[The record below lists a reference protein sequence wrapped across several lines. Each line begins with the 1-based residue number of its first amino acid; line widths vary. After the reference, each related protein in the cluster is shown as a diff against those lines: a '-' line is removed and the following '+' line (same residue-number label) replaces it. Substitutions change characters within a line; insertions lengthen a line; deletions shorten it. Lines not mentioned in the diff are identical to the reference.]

1 MPSRVASSTRSRDA
15 VEPIPLSP
23 VPVEIGT
30 GFFIS
35 MGNFFNYNGQVMP
48 AGMEVQ
54 DRAARSCRADGG
66 LFETMRFHHD
76 RILLDEYHFDRLS
89 EGMKAIKLEMPAVD
103 FIHLKDL
110 VRELCF
116 VNGHHPAARVR
127 LTVFRGEQSDQ
138 SDFIIESLQ
147 LDPIYS
153 FVDGLTIGV
162 YPDAYKIPDSS
173 SPFKTNYQLY
183 TSAATYAQERSWDDC
198 LVVNNAGNICD
209 ASIANVFWVKDGEI
223 ATPPLSEGCIA
234 GVMRRYL
241 VKVMEAKRFPVMEKT
256 LTIETLLNADEA
268 FLTNMIRGIRPVAS
282 FQGRTYGSVL
292 TKKIFTELVA
302 PLAYS

>member
-1 MPSRVASSTRSRDA
+1 
-15 VEPIPLSP
+15 
-23 VPVEIGT
+23 
-30 GFFIS
+30 

-48 AGMEVQ
+48 AGQEVQ
-54 DRAARSCRADGG
+54 DRASRSCRAGDG

-76 RILLDEYHFDRLS
+76 RIVLEDYHFDRLS
-89 EGMKAIKLEMPAVD
+89 GGMQALKLEMPAVENAR
-103 FIHLKDL
+103 LKDL

-127 LTVFRGEQSDQ
+127 LTIFRGEQNNQ

-153 FVDGLTIGV
+153 YVDGLIIGV
-162 YPDAYKIPDSS
+162 YPDAYKIPNTS

-183 TSAATYAQERSWDDC
+183 SSAALYAQERSWDDC
-198 LVVNNAGNICD
+198 LVLNQAGNICD
-209 ASIANVFWVKDGEI
+209 ASIANVFWAKDGEI
-223 ATPPLSEGCIA
+223 ATPPLAEGCIA

-241 VKVMEAKRFPVMEKT
+241 LNVMQVKRFPIIEKE

-282 FQGRTYGSVL
+282 FQGRTYGNIL
-292 TKKIFTELVA
+292 TKRIFTELVA
-302 PLAYS
+302 PLVYS